1 MENKRWG
8 LIILGLCLAL
18 GFSVS
23 SVAANNNCKQCQRC
37 DRDGDLLIRDT
48 GTCIKQCKPDL
59 TTGIDD
65 NDDESSDNCPMD
77 DENFISLFEVT
88 LTETVTS
95 TPAPAH
101 WDGSTSGGRTIHLPV
116 FNPLDMSLDLSF
128 FSFLGDKAGATCFP
142 GDDPDPDPDNPD
154 TNNIGWTRLFAA
166 SIQSKNVKDVD
177 DPQAIGM
184 FWFNGKDKDGDIDVG
199 YVLQVFGTFSHPND
213 WPELF
218 GLTDDDT
225 DDDTNTLTMTDF
237 KMQVESTKKGGR
249 KNACNGEGNF
259 FPHNGS
265 GQDVMISV
273 KQTQ

>member
-1 MENKRWG
+1 MEMKRWG

-37 DRDGDLLIRDT
+37 DRDGDSLIRDT
-48 GTCIKQCKPDL
+48 GTCIKQCKPDP
-59 TTGIDD
+59 GDIDD
-65 NDDESSDNCPMD
+65 NDDESSDVCPMD

-128 FSFLGDKAGATCFP
+128 FVLTNDDGDSANCFP
-142 GDDPDPDPDNPD
+142 GADS
-154 TNNIGWTRLFAA
+154 TRLFAA
-166 SIQSKNVKDVD
+166 SIQSKNVRGMD

-184 FWFNGKDKDGDIDVG
+184 FWFDGKTNDGDIDVG
-199 YVLQVFGTFSHPND
+199 YVLQVLGTFSDPND

-218 GLTDDDT
+218 GLSDP
-225 DDDTNTLTMTDF
+225 DDTNTLTMTDW

-249 KNACNGEGNF
+249 KKACISEGNF
-259 FPHNGS
+259 EDNS
-265 GQDVMISV
+265 VLDVIISV

>member
-1 MENKRWG
+1 MEMKRWG

-23 SVAANNNCKQCQRC
+23 SVAANNNCEQCQRC
-37 DRDGDLLIRDT
+37 DRDGDFLIKDT
-48 GTCIKQCKPDL
+48 GTCRKQCNPEENEIDL
-59 TTGIDD
+59 DD
-65 NDDESSDNCPMD
+65 NDAGGCPVD
-77 DENFISLFEVT
+77 DVNFISLFEVT
-88 LTETVTS
+88 LTGPVTS

-101 WDGSTSGGRTIHLPV
+101 WEGSTSGGRTIHLPV

-218 GLTDDDT
+218 GLPNDGTT
-225 DDDTNTLTMTDF
+225 VDDTNTLKMTDW

-259 FPHNGS
+259 YSHNGS
-265 GQDVMISV
+265 GAYVMISV